1 MIDMMFKFPITLTL
15 LRPNMQPSSKTDYLS
30 KILFI
35 LKSSLSNTEFN
46 ISKITRTIIPY
57 SRYASFN
64 WHWNFICLIAFT
76 FFKYFLKKH
85 LHFLAYHTQYIQS
98 LKHTLKFIYAC
109 LTYLFHPGTTLN
121 LEFLIVF
128 WWFQIND
135 LD

>member
-15 LRPNMQPSSKTDYLS
+15 LRPNMQPSSKTEYLS

-64 WHWNFICLIAFT
+64 
-76 FFKYFLKKH
+76 
-85 LHFLAYHTQYIQS
+85 
-98 LKHTLKFIYAC
+98 
-109 LTYLFHPGTTLN
+109 
-121 LEFLIVF
+121 
-128 WWFQIND
+128 
-135 LD
+135 